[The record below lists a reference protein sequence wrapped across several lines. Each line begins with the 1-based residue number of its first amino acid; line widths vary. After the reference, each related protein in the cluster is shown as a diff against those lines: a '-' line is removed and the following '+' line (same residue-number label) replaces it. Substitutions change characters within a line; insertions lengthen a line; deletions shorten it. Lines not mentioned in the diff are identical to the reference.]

1 MWNPEISR
9 QTSNTYYY
17 ITNVREL
24 QKECISVIVGVAIS
38 SAWRQTKDK
47 RELLQKP
54 WNPYVRRH
62 SALTEKSKY
71 LKEHV
76 LRQHSGWSARS
87 QMHLKYL
94 PYFGDESNSSIL
106 EEYGLIDKGEYMDI
120 LKPKQCTN
128 CQEGNKPDARFC
140 VKLFKSATKDCQKAT
155 K

>member
-1 MWNPEISR
+1 M
-9 QTSNTYYY
+9 
-17 ITNVREL
+17 
-24 QKECISVIVGVAIS
+24 
-38 SAWRQTKDK
+38 
-47 RELLQKP
+47 LQKP

-140 VKLFKSATKDCQKAT
+140 VKCLMVLTYNAYEETLKEQEKNRMNMERLAEKMAEYDKILGLT
-155 K
+155 